1 MNIIVSEFA
10 DVLIRLHKT
19 SIKLKRETMSLD
31 ELKVIADPLD
41 IEFEQVFI
49 LPDGNEIKTGNE

>member
-1 MNIIVSEFA
+1 MP